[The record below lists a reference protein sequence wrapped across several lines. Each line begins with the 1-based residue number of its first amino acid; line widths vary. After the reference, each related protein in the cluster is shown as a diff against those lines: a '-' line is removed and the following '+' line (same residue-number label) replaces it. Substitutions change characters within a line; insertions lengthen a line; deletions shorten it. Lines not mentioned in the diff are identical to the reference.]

1 VSFLSVYKVL
11 VSYHLTVCLPYS
23 LAQKQDN
30 VHAALC
36 DSINTPLAVQEMLD
50 LISQANKY
58 AASKGN
64 LVNIHVL
71 EKVAKWTTSMLK
83 VFGVADNGAEIGFGA
98 TNNAGAANVRN

>member
-1 VSFLSVYKVL
+1 
-11 VSYHLTVCLPYS
+11 
-23 LAQKQDN
+23 
-30 VHAALC
+30 
-36 DSINTPLAVQEMLD
+36 MLD